1 MTPYGDTSEDASV
14 RVKGG
19 SDDGSQA
26 WPTWTSSRRP
36 GRRQCRQLL
45 QGLAGKPGDD
55 VVKGDEGR
63 DIVTTVAAVEL
74 TRVVRVA
81 GRDFF
86 VSGNDGDGRDLLD
99 CSPGVDNFIAD
110 GDRVLADCEINGV

>member
-1 MTPYGDTSEDASV
+1 M
-14 RVKGG
+14 
-19 SDDGSQA
+19 
-26 WPTWTSSRRP
+26 
-36 GRRQCRQLL
+36 
-45 QGLAGKPGDD
+45 
-55 VVKGDEGR
+55 
-63 DIVTTVAAVEL
+63 TTVAAVEL
-74 TRVVRVA
+74 VRVVVRVA

>member
-1 MTPYGDTSEDASV
+1 MDVVPAARATTVPPTAS
-14 RVKGG
+14 R
-19 SDDGSQA
+19 A
-26 WPTWTSSRRP
+26 RRET
-36 GRRQCRQLL
+36 GRRRGQ
-45 QGLAGKPGDD
+45 D

-74 TRVVRVA
+74 ARVVRVA

-110 GDRVLADCEINGV
+110 GDRVLADYEINGV